1 MMYIFCA
8 LYHEAEPLIREYGLK
23 KKTDETCFPVFF
35 DEEKQILL
43 TVTGCGMNAATVA
56 VARICTKRTPQPED
70 FLVNIGT
77 CAWVSAK
84 NGSDETRKNI
94 SEKETVGG
102 ICRNISEKE
111 TTGGICRNV
120 SEKETA
126 DADGV
131 HSSEKR
137 KTVQEQSVKA
147 GEVYLCKKITEH
159 VTGRT
164 FYPDIL
170 YRHPFA
176 EAEIVTGVMSYR
188 TENRTEL
195 MKKYETAIKNSAQE
209 GFLYDMEASAV
220 YQAGAY
226 FFGPHQMS
234 FLKVVTDE
242 GNVQGLS
249 AEMLKQ
255 SIAGAVSEIRSY
267 LDELRKIDGIKKL
280 QNKKTMG
287 EVSELAQKLS
297 ADMHCS
303 AVMRASVM
311 QQLKYAVLAGI
322 DYQGIIEEMYQAG
335 KLPCKD
341 KREGKR
347 CFEELGRKL
356 L

>member
-1 MMYIFCA
+1 M
-8 LYHEAEPLIREYGLK
+8 IREYGLK

-43 TVTGCGMNAATVA
+43 TVTGCGMNAAAAA
-56 VARICTKRTPQPED
+56 VARICTKNTPQPED

-84 NGSDETRKNI
+84 NGSDETHKNI
-94 SEKETVGG
+94 SEKETAGG
-102 ICRNISEKE
+102 ICRNIRVR
-111 TTGGICRNV
+111 I
-120 SEKETA
+120 
-126 DADGV
+126 
-131 HSSEKR
+131 
-137 KTVQEQSVKA
+137 
-147 GEVYLCKKITEH
+147 VYLCKKITEH

-170 YRHPFA
+170 YRHPFM
-176 EAEIVTGVMSYR
+176 EAEIVTGAMPYR

-195 MKKYETAIKNSAQE
+195 MKKNETAIKNNAAE
-209 GFLYDMEASAV
+209 GFLYDMEASSI

-226 FFGPHQMS
+226 FFNPHQMS

-242 GNVQGLS
+242 GNVQDLS

-255 SIAGAVSEIRSY
+255 SIEGAVPEIRSY
-267 LDELRKIDGIKKL
+267 LDDLVKIDETKKR
-280 QNKKTMG
+280 QNRKELE
-287 EVSELAQKLS
+287 EVLEFAQKLS

-303 AVMRASVM
+303 AVMRASVI

-341 KREGKR
+341 KREGKS

>member
-1 MMYIFCA
+1 MIYIFSA

-43 TVTGCGMNAATVA
+43 TVTGCGMNAAAAA
-56 VARICTKRTPQPED
+56 VARICTKNTPQPED

-94 SEKETVGG
+94 SEKETAGG
-102 ICRNISEKE
+102 ICRNIRVR
-111 TTGGICRNV
+111 I
-120 SEKETA
+120 
-126 DADGV
+126 
-131 HSSEKR
+131 
-137 KTVQEQSVKA
+137 
-147 GEVYLCKKITEH
+147 VYLCKKITEH

-170 YRHPFA
+170 YRHPFV
-176 EAEIVTGVMSYR
+176 EAEIVTGAMPYR

-195 MKKYETAIKNSAQE
+195 MKQNETVIKNNAAE
-209 GFLYDMEASAV
+209 GFLYDMEASSI

-226 FFGPHQMS
+226 FFNPHQMS

-242 GNVQGLS
+242 GNVQDLS

-255 SIAGAVSEIRSY
+255 SIEGAVPEIRSY
-267 LDELRKIDGIKKL
+267 LDDLVKIDETKKQ
-280 QNKKTMG
+280 QNRKELE
-287 EVSELAQKLS
+287 EVLEFAQKLS

-303 AVMRASVM
+303 AVMRASVI

-341 KREGKR
+341 KREGKS

>member
-1 MMYIFCA
+1 MIYIFCA

-35 DEEKQILL
+35 SEKENILL
-43 TVTGCGMNAATVA
+43 TVTGCGMNAATAA
-56 VARICTKRTPQPED
+56 VARICTKNTPQPAD

-84 NGSDETRKNI
+84 NGSDEIRKNI
-94 SEKETVGG
+94 SEK
-102 ICRNISEKE
+102 
-111 TTGGICRNV
+111 
-120 SEKETA
+120 
-126 DADGV
+126 

-137 KTVQEQSVKA
+137 RTVQEQSARVR
-147 GEVYLCKKITEH
+147 EVYLCKKITEH

-170 YRHPFA
+170 YRHPFE
-176 EAEIVTGVMSYR
+176 EAEIVTGAMPYH
-188 TENRTEL
+188 TENKTEL
-195 MKKYETAIKNSAQE
+195 IPKYEMAIKNSVAD
-209 GFLYDMEASAV
+209 GFLYDMEASSI

-242 GNVQGLS
+242 GNVQELS

-255 SIAGAVSEIRSY
+255 SIEGVVPEIRSY
-267 LDELRKIDGIKKL
+267 LDDLVKIDEIKKR
-280 QNKKTMG
+280 QNRKELE
-287 EVSELAQKLS
+287 EVLEFAQKLS

-303 AVMRASVM
+303 AVMRASVI

-322 DYQGIIEEMYQAG
+322 DYQGIIEVMYQAG
-335 KLPCKD
+335 ELPCKD

-347 CFEELGRKL
+347 CFEEFGRKL